1 MSLRPTSTAEAEI
14 ERPVSIEVELFGV
27 PRVLAG
33 GQGLRV
39 EGGTLGDG
47 GVALGRACPAVV
59 GRVLDA
65 DGGWLV
71 GGYTFVVDE
80 RFTRDRGT
88 PVTAGSAVLLV
99 SSVAGG

>member
-1 MSLRPTSTAEAEI
+1 MRPRTGEARSTVAAT
-14 ERPVSIEVELFGV
+14 VEVELFGV

-33 GQGLRV
+33 ERSLRV
-39 EGGTLGDG
+39 EGTTLGE
-47 GVALGRACPAVV
+47 VAAALGRACPALV

-65 DGGWLV
+65 EGVWLV

-80 RFTRDRGT
+80 RFTRDPGT
-88 PVTAGSAVLLV
+88 RLTARSAVLLV